1 MKYVKCNKDH
11 YYDADQYTSCPY
23 CGGNAQI
30 NETVTFYDQS
40 DDAKTTPLGFE
51 NANPTVPLNNYVP
64 GVTMPLDSDDDQKTV
79 FLDDMPGGKAP
90 VVGWLVCTEG
100 SHKGEDFRLTVGK
113 NSVGR
118 GPDMDV
124 ALTGEATVSRDKH
137 AIIVYEPQ
145 QNVFLAIP
153 GDAKELFYLN
163 GDVVLSAQK
172 IVKGDRIKVGQVE
185 LMFIPCCDEGFT
197 WA

>member
-1 MKYVKCNKDH
+1 
-11 YYDADQYTSCPY
+11 
-23 CGGNAQI
+23 
-30 NETVTFYDQS
+30 
-40 DDAKTTPLGFE
+40 
-51 NANPTVPLNNYVP
+51 
-64 GVTMPLDSDDDQKTV
+64 
-79 FLDDMPGGKAP
+79 
-90 VVGWLVCTEG
+90 
-100 SHKGEDFRLTVGK
+100 
-113 NSVGR
+113 
-118 GPDMDV
+118 MDV

-145 QNVFLAIP
+145 QNMFLAIP